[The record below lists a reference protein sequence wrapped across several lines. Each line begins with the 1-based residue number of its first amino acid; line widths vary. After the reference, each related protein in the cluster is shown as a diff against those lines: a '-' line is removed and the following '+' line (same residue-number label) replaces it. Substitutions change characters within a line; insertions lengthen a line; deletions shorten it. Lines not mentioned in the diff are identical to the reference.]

1 MSPKE
6 NENEID
12 PDWFNASMTLDERV
26 NGQNDSRDES
36 YFEDVTNDPHCW
48 MNSENLTTK
57 RKSNFEYD
65 KEAKRK
71 RIER

>member
-26 NGQNDSRDES
+26 TGQNDSRDES